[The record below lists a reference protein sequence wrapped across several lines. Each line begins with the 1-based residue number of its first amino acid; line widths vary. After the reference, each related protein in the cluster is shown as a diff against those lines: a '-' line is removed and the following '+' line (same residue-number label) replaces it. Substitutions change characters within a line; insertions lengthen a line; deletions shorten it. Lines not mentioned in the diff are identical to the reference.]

1 MTMKDKNSKK
11 YGSSEFKLTRAEI
24 EKLAELAKHFKEVN
38 LFSIVQDSSSGIGVT
53 TKVTFNLFED
63 NDTNVNI
70 TDVKSW

>member
-11 YGSSEFKLTRAEI
+11 SGLREFKLTRAEI
-24 EKLAELAKHFKEVN
+24 EKLAEVAKHFKEIN

-53 TKVTFNLFED
+53 TSVSFDLFER
-63 NDTNVNI
+63 NDTNVDI